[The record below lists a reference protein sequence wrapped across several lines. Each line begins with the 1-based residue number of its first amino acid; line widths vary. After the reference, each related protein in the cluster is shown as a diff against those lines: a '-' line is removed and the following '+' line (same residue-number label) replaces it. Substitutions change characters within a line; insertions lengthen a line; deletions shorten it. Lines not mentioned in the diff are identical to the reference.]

1 MRAREEWEA
10 GARAFM
16 TATLDAARAAHPR
29 GKFGFFAY
37 PTCYGALYEWLPVPE
52 LGLTGIQAQPQLMG
66 LATIFGARD
75 RYSR

>member
-37 PTCYGALYEWLPVPE
+37 PTCYGALYEWLPVPH
-52 LGLTGIQAQPQLMG
+52 GDTGPAPTLY
-66 LATIFGARD
+66 GAGH
-75 RYSR
+75 YLWG